1 MRITSE
7 DGRSAPSLLSS
18 CVGTAVCV
26 TDTYIAIDKHAQ
38 YDYGVKCLA
47 ELRSRPWY
55 QRTVIGDALSN
66 AQGDLHDR
74 VSHTQDICNVS
85 CDVCKVA
92 SHRVWR
98 VAQRGNCCYDR
109 AVGQEQDNGDIERR
123 TLDWWMPGIG
133 AVS

>member
-26 TDTYIAIDKHAQ
+26 TDAYIAIDKHAQ

-47 ELRSRPWY
+47 ELCSRPWY

-109 AVGQEQDNGDIERR
+109 AVG
-123 TLDWWMPGIG
+123 
-133 AVS
+133 